1 MLNLKSA
8 YFYFLALKITF
19 IKNLKKV
26 YFKSD
31 YYIRSI
37 TSKTPSRFF
46 FQPNPFLLTSF
57 TNNRKF
63 SFKVTDIDPDLFWN
77 EQNSTKETENIH
89 NFIWLNLIDRKNDV
103 TILQKIITVWI
114 YKNSSYK
121 KIIWGNSTV
130 SKRIISWILNSDII
144 LNKTDDIFKNDF
156 FKSIVTQ
163 VNHLK
168 KNIKYEKDYSK
179 KIEILTAIMLVGL
192 VFIEYEDNFNF
203 GVKELKK
210 IVDSFFDKNG
220 FPVSRNP
227 NDLVKFLKYLIL
239 LKECIRDSQK
249 YVPDYLD
256 EIIDK
261 NLNCLISILTPNHQL
276 PLFNGSTSFH
286 LEEFYNYVLKLGY
299 KFNKPKHNVG
309 DFQIIKNKKNIIYFD
324 VGQAPEKNFSSEY
337 QAGPLS
343 FEYFIDSEKVITNCG
358 FGFNISKKAVLLSR
372 LTSAQSTVSINDT
385 SVIKFERNKLI
396 NKVFGNSIK
405 EGFKIFDFFY
415 SDDELEI
422 KSSATH
428 NAYEKLYGCIH
439 KREIKINKKDNIV
452 LGKDEITKKEDDQRT
467 KFNIRFH
474 LTPSIEA
481 VQTMGGKTILIQ
493 FKKNKSL
500 VFSSDK
506 ENINIEKSIFLGGN
520 KILNNLCINISGN
533 INNGNNVIKWEIKK
547 KM

>member
-1 MLNLKSA
+1 M
-8 YFYFLALKITF
+8 
-19 IKNLKKV
+19 
-26 YFKSD
+26 
-31 YYIRSI
+31 
-37 TSKTPSRFF
+37 
-46 FQPNPFLLTSF
+46 
-57 TNNRKF
+57 
-63 SFKVTDIDPDLFWN
+63 
-77 EQNSTKETENIH
+77 
-89 NFIWLNLIDRKNDV
+89 
-103 TILQKIITVWI
+103 
-114 YKNSSYK
+114 
-121 KIIWGNSTV
+121 
-130 SKRIISWILNSDII
+130 
-144 LNKTDDIFKNDF
+144 
-156 FKSIVTQ
+156 
-163 VNHLK
+163 
-168 KNIKYEKDYSK
+168 
-179 KIEILTAIMLVGL
+179 
-192 VFIEYEDNFNF
+192 
-203 GVKELKK
+203 
-210 IVDSFFDKNG
+210 
-220 FPVSRNP
+220 
-227 NDLVKFLKYLIL
+227 KYLIL

-324 VGQAPEKNFSSEY
+324 VGQAPEKKFSSEY

-372 LTSAQSTVSINDT
+372 LTSAQSTASINDT

-405 EGFKIFDFFY
+405 ENFKIFDFFY

-452 LGKDEITKKEDDQRT
+452 LGTDEITKKKDDQRT